1 MSEKAKGT
9 ISLGIIITIFVMLI
23 GVIFTFFQMLRT
35 ADVQASADRD
45 TQLSKR
51 VDNLEIMQKDITELK
66 IGQERI
72 MTAMGIKNIS
82 KK

>member
-66 IGQERI
+66 LGQERI